1 VLQKHSRISGSKG
14 EEVISVASKL
24 AWLVSK
30 HLVLLSILIVVASI
44 LGACKGAHGGGGYGF
59 WEGPG

>member
-1 VLQKHSRISGSKG
+1 VP
-14 EEVISVASKL
+14 SKL
-24 AWLVSK
+24 AFLVSK

-44 LGACKGAHGGGGYGF
+44 LGNCKGMHGGGYGF

>member
-1 VLQKHSRISGSKG
+1 M
-14 EEVISVASKL
+14 ASKL

-30 HLVLLSILIVVASI
+30 QLVLLSILIVVASVV
-44 LGACKGAHGGGGYGF
+44 GACKGVKVNGGGYGF

>member
-1 VLQKHSRISGSKG
+1 VT
-14 EEVISVASKL
+14 SVASKF

-30 HLVLLSILIVVASI
+30 HLVLLSILLVVAAV
-44 LGACKGAHGGGGYGF
+44 LGTCKGVKVHGGDFGF

>member
-1 VLQKHSRISGSKG
+1 VT
-14 EEVISVASKL
+14 SVASKL

-30 HLVLLSILIVVASI
+30 HLVLLSILLVVAAV
-44 LGACKGAHGGGGYGF
+44 LGACKGVKVHGGDYGF

>member
-1 VLQKHSRISGSKG
+1 
-14 EEVISVASKL
+14 VASKL

-30 HLVLLSILIVVASI
+30 HLVLLSILIAVAAVV
-44 LGACKGAHGGGGYGF
+44 GACKGVNHGGGYGF

>member
-1 VLQKHSRISGSKG
+1 
-14 EEVISVASKL
+14 VASKL

-30 HLVLLSILIVVASI
+30 HLVLLSILIAVAAVV
-44 LGACKGAHGGGGYGF
+44 GACKAGVKVHGGEYGF